1 MTDSVTSPAAVQ
13 RAHVMAALRNA
24 SASTGADFGYLMKTA
39 QRESNFDPAA
49 KAPTSSATGL
59 FQFTSE
65 TWLNVLERYGAQHNV
80 KTEGLTRDQLLA
92 LRTDADMSAQM
103 AGELARENAKI
114 LGKKLGRQPTS
125 AELYTAHF
133 MGPQDAGRLIKAAR
147 RNDEGTAAEMFPR
160 AALANASVFRG
171 KEGAA
176 LTTSQLY
183 EKLTGANIALAD
195 AGKVPAGAFM
205 APVKETSDPNIMLQ
219 ARLGA
224 AQLTSGLMAALFD
237 LQSDTKKG

>member
-1 MTDSVTSPAAVQ
+1 
-13 RAHVMAALRNA
+13 MAALRTA
-24 SASTGADFGYLMKTA
+24 SATTGADFGYLVKTA
-39 QRESNFDPAA
+39 QRESNFDPSA
-49 KAPTSSATGL
+49 KASTSSATGL

-65 TWLNVLERYGAQHNV
+65 TWLNMLERYGAQHNV
-80 KTEGLTRDQLLA
+80 RTEGMSREQLLA
-92 LRTDADMSAQM
+92 LRTDADLSARM

-133 MGPQDAGRLIKAAR
+133 MGPQDAARLIKAAR
-147 RNDEGTAAEMFPR
+147 RNEAGLAAEMFPR

-176 LTTSQLY
+176 LTAPQLY
-183 EKLTGANIALAD
+183 EKLTGDSITLAD
-195 AGKVPAGAFM
+195 SGKAPAGAFT
-205 APVKETSDPNIMLQ
+205 APVKETSDPNILLQ

-224 AQLTSGLMAALFD
+224 AQLTSGLMAALFE

>member
-1 MTDSVTSPAAVQ
+1 
-13 RAHVMAALRNA
+13 MAALRTA
-24 SASTGADFGYLMKTA
+24 SATTGADFGYLVKTA
-39 QRESNFDPAA
+39 QRESNFDPSA

-59 FQFTSE
+59 FQFTSQ
-65 TWLNVLERYGAQHNV
+65 TWLNVLERYGAQHNI

-92 LRTDADMSAQM
+92 LRTDADLSARM

-114 LGKKLGRQPTS
+114 LGKKLGREPTS

-133 MGPQDAGRLIKAAR
+133 MGPQDASRLIKAAR
-147 RNDEGTAAEMFPR
+147 RGDAGSAAEMFPR

-176 LTTSQLY
+176 LTASQLY
-183 EKLTGANIALAD
+183 EKLTGADIKLAD
-195 AGKVPAGAFM
+195 SGKIPAGAFA
-205 APVKETSDPNIMLQ
+205 APAGEPADPNIILQ

-224 AQLTSGLMAALFD
+224 AQLTSGLMSALFD
-237 LQSDTKKG
+237 LQSDKKA